1 MTDVKRPPGTFHL
14 LKDEVVHDTAVF
26 PISGTVFTEPYRHF
40 LLFLE
45 VDSTG
50 TDDHVLQVV
59 VQFSHEDQAKPYD
72 YKQGLFAAL
81 FYEDQDTASGI
92 SECFSGRCWGRE
104 ISIKLVGTGVTSSL
118 YFTVSAWL
126 ELLD

>member
-1 MTDVKRPPGTFHL
+1 MPDVKRPPATFHL
-14 LKDEVVHDTAVF
+14 LKDAVVDNTAVF
-26 PISGTVFTEPYRHF
+26 PISSTVYTEPYRHF

-59 VQFSHEDQAKPYD
+59 VQFSHEDQALPYD

-81 FYEDQDTASGI
+81 FYEDQDTASGVY
-92 SECFSGRCWGRE
+92 ECFAGQCWGRE
-104 ISIKLVGTGVTSSL
+104 LSIKLAGTGVTGSL